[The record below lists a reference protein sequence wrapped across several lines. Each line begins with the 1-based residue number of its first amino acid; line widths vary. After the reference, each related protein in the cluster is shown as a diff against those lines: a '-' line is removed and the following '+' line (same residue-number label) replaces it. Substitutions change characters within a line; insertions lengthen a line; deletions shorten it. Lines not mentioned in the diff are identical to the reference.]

1 MEENACRPEIYLPC
15 SECKAWLCEKSLSNH
30 AKTCPAGKP
39 IDTNYL
45 RNSRMLI
52 TPFISLDSDDDDI
65 ENLILQMR
73 ETTQNPGLRN
83 ICMQDIL
90 IKEFCRGLLHRL
102 GTEDEQ
108 RPKDK
113 NNVSTKLRAVA
124 RLLSKLNEKTKDDCH
139 LSSYITPKYFM
150 LVVNAVRDMG
160 KHSPNLALTLGHY
173 IKQVCQLKQSL
184 ALRNEAKQDRDDAAA
199 FNLLYE
205 AHWNSYVAAISL
217 RRLKLRTLNKSI
229 ELPKTSDMVKLKD
242 YLDSEMEQSLTKNQ
256 FSDTEWTEAAQA
268 LMVRIL
274 LFNKRRVSEVGE
286 IKVSDIE
293 QAQNCSDNEQVM
305 SQMDIAEKA
314 LASRMVAIEVRGKST
329 RGLRKVFV
337 VLSQP
342 MLSLCQH
349 LIQKRM
355 YVGIPPSN
363 AYLFTRPSGSV
374 LDGCQAMREVTSR
387 CPGLECPELIRTRL
401 LRKYLATTIQLLDMK
416 GNELQMIADHMG
428 HSVSIHTDVY
438 RLQSSMLERTKV
450 ARALVALENGQLG
463 KFAGRNLA
471 SCTFEELPIPIV
483 DPASEEFS
491 VSIVDQNSEQLQTN
505 DALAVTFED
514 RADSG
519 EDSEN
524 EDLRENGKTSLK
536 RAHTMVS
543 QESENK
549 DLSTVKKRFHSR
561 KRWDETEEACLLAE
575 FKEHIASKSN
585 PSALDIKRAQA
596 IHPCLKDRSIAV
608 IKSKVSNIILG
619 KCKLKLS
626 N

>member
-1 MEENACRPEIYLPC
+1 
-15 SECKAWLCEKSLSNH
+15 
-30 AKTCPAGKP
+30 
-39 IDTNYL
+39 
-45 RNSRMLI
+45 MLI
-52 TPFISLDSDDDDI
+52 SPFITLDSDNDDI
-65 ENLILQMR
+65 QNVIIQMR

-90 IKEFCRGLLHRL
+90 IKEFCRGLLHKL

-124 RLLSKLNEKTKDDCH
+124 RVLIKLNEKTKNDCH
-139 LSSYITPKYFM
+139 LTSYIIPKYFM
-150 LVVNAVRDMG
+150 LVVNTVRDMG
-160 KHSPNLALTLGHY
+160 KDSPNLALTLGHY
-173 IKQVCQLKQSL
+173 IKQICQLKQSL
-184 ALRNEAKQDRDDAAA
+184 AIQSEAKKDQEDAAA
-199 FNLLYE
+199 FNVLLS
-205 AHWNSYVAAISL
+205 AHWNSYVAAVSL

-242 YLDSEMEQSLTKNQ
+242 YLDSEMERSLKKNK
-256 FSDTEWTEAAQA
+256 FSGCEWTEAAQA

-286 IKVSDIE
+286 IKISDIE
-293 QAQNCSDNEQVM
+293 QAQNCSDNEQIM
-305 SQMDIAEKA
+305 DQMDIAEKA

-329 RGLRKVFV
+329 RGMRKVFV

-342 MLSLCQH
+342 MLRLCQH
-349 LIQKRM
+349 LIQTRM

-363 AYLFTRPSGSV
+363 VYLFTRPSGSV
-374 LDGCQAMREVTSR
+374 LDGCRAMREVTVR
-387 CPGLECPELIRTRL
+387 CPDLECPELIRTRL
-401 LRKYLATTIQLLDMK
+401 LRKYLATTIQLLDMT

-428 HSVSIHTDVY
+428 HSVAIHTDVY
-438 RLQSSMLERTKV
+438 RMQSSMLERTKV

-471 SCTFEELPIPIV
+471 SCSFEELPMPLVDPTSEELPMPIV
-483 DPASEEFS
+483 DPTSEDPC
-491 VSIVDQNSEQLQTN
+491 SILEQNYEQLQTN
-505 DALAVTFED
+505 DAVAVTFED
-514 RADSG
+514 GADSDN
-519 EDSEN
+519 DSET
-524 EDLRENGKTSLK
+524 DLRVNGKTSLK
-536 RAHTMVS
+536 RTHTMAS

-549 DLSTVKKRFHSR
+549 DLPIVKKMIHSR
-561 KRWDETEEACLLAE
+561 KRWNEKEESCLLVE
-575 FKEHIASKSN
+575 FKEHITSKSN

-619 KCKLKLS
+619 KCKLKL
-626 N
+626 